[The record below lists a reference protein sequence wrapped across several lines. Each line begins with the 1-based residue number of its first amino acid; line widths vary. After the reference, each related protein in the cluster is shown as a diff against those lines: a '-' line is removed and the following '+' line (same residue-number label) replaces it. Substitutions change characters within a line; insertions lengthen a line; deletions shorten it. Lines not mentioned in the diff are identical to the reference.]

1 MRTERKAAVMIVT
14 ENIEME
20 LFSSEESC
28 VVIQRVKEE
37 EKLDKYTL
45 NQVSLNLRKCDLCGS
60 HSPQIYRSVRMFS
73 CVSVIYWQVL
83 LEKVLLVN
91 N

>member
-20 LFSSEESC
+20 LFSSEKSC
-28 VVIQRVKEE
+28 VAIQRVKEE
-37 EKLDKYTL
+37 EKLDKYTF

-60 HSPQIYRSVRMFS
+60 HSPQVYRSVRMFS